1 MKTKTLQKFLAAIAV
16 VALILAGCE
25 NPDGSCNLLW
35 SLTFIGIA
43 GFSGLGYNALEGEDE
58 K

>member
-1 MKTKTLQKFLAAIAV
+1 MKTKTLKKFLGAIAV
-16 VALILAGCE
+16 VAIILAGCE

-35 SLTFIGIA
+35 SLTFLSIA
-43 GFSGLGYNALEGEDE
+43 GFSGLGYDALKEDE

>member
-35 SLTFIGIA
+35 SLTFLGIA
-43 GFSGLGYNALEGEDE
+43 GFSGLGYDALREDE

>member
-1 MKTKTLQKFLAAIAV
+1 MKKIVKTLLA
-16 VALILAGCE
+16 VACVSGIILAGCE

-43 GFSGLGYNALEGEDE
+43 GFSGLGYDALKEDE

>member
-1 MKTKTLQKFLAAIAV
+1 MKTKTLKKFLGAIAITSI
-16 VALILAGCE
+16 ILAGCE

-35 SLTFIGIA
+35 SLTFLGIA
-43 GFSGLGYNALEGEDE
+43 GFSGLGYKALEDE

>member
-1 MKTKTLQKFLAAIAV
+1 MKTKTLQKFLGAIAV

-35 SLTFIGIA
+35 SLTFLGIA
-43 GFSGLGYNALEGEDE
+43 GFSGLGYDALKEDE
-58 K
+58 R

>member
-1 MKTKTLQKFLAAIAV
+1 MKTKTLKKFLAAIAV
-16 VALILAGCE
+16 VALILAGSE

-35 SLTFIGIA
+35 SLTFLGIA
-43 GFSGLGYNALEGEDE
+43 GFSGFGYQALEDE

>member
-43 GFSGLGYNALEGEDE
+43 GISGLGYDALKEDE

>member
-1 MKTKTLQKFLAAIAV
+1 MKTKTLKKFLGAIAV

-43 GFSGLGYNALEGEDE
+43 GFSGLGYDALKEDE

>member
-1 MKTKTLQKFLAAIAV
+1 MKTKTLQKFLGAIAF
-16 VALILAGCE
+16 VAIIRAGFE

-43 GFSGLGYNALEGEDE
+43 GFSGLGYKALEDE

>member
-1 MKTKTLQKFLAAIAV
+1 MKTTTLNQFLGAIAV
-16 VALILAGCE
+16 VAIILAGCE

-35 SLTFIGIA
+35 SLTFLGIA
-43 GFSGLGYNALEGEDE
+43 GFSGLGYKALEDE

>member
-1 MKTKTLQKFLAAIAV
+1 MKPKTLTRFLGAIAV
-16 VALILAGCE
+16 VAIILAGCE

-35 SLTFIGIA
+35 SLTFLGIA
-43 GFSGLGYNALEGEDE
+43 GFSGLGYKALEDE

>member
-1 MKTKTLQKFLAAIAV
+1 MKTKTLQKFLGAIAV

-43 GFSGLGYNALEGEDE
+43 GFSGLGYKALEDE

>member
-1 MKTKTLQKFLAAIAV
+1 MKTKSLQKFLAAIAV

-43 GFSGLGYNALEGEDE
+43 GFSGLGYKALGDE

>member
-1 MKTKTLQKFLAAIAV
+1 MKTKTLQKLLAAIAV

-43 GFSGLGYNALEGEDE
+43 GFSGLGYKALEDE

>member
-1 MKTKTLQKFLAAIAV
+1 MKTKTLQKFLGAIAV
-16 VALILAGCE
+16 VALILTGCE

-35 SLTFIGIA
+35 SLTFLGIA
-43 GFSGLGYNALEGEDE
+43 GFSGLGYDALKEDE